1 MAKYESTNS
10 VLSNV
15 KVEQFNGIIHKV
27 YVDGNEI
34 DHVRNL
40 AINISPASIPTAE
53 ITLNSAA
60 DIDEEMIVKYDF
72 SPESLKECMKYIF
85 LHIQFDEPFRAAL
98 LLTIDQALK
107 DAKDNGFEDD
117 KIAEFILERIIR

>member
-1 MAKYESTNS
+1 MAKYENTNS

-15 KVEQFNGIIHKV
+15 KVEQYNGIMHKV
-27 YVDGNEI
+27 YVDGKEI
-34 DHVRNL
+34 DHVGNL
-40 AINISPASIPTAE
+40 AINISPASVPTAE
-53 ITLNSAA
+53 ITLHSTA
-60 DIDEEMIVKYDF
+60 DIEGDMLVEYHF
-72 SPESLKECMKYIF
+72 SPESLKECVKYLF

-98 LLTIDQALK
+98 LLTIDQALR

>member
-1 MAKYESTNS
+1 MAKYENTKTI
-10 VLSNV
+10 LSKV
-15 KVEQFNGIIHKV
+15 KIEQINDTHHRV
-27 YVDGNEI
+27 YVDGEEVQ
-34 DHVRNL
+34 HVSGLTANL
-40 AINISPASIPTAE
+40 NPMSIPTVE

-60 DIDEEMIVKYDF
+60 DIDGMAFVKYNF

-98 LLTIDQALK
+98 LLTIDQALR